1 MQRRLVVLTFAFL
14 LLTTAARFVASQNP
28 TTASDVSSGI
38 RTVTLATPRGDI
50 KINLPGEVSAGD
62 TISGTVVAEPKGK
75 DDKEKKSNLDRL
87 EGYVVEVA
95 NRRAKVSSGKIEN
108 IQIPDSAQT
117 AQVILTDGQGKEL
130 ARALIALGSLA
141 ALGANPNFSFPE
153 LGQSGRPYPISGPF
167 DGNSSNTKI
176 NIDGTDA
183 KMIAESPRGAVVD
196 IPKTVVGPNNIVVN
210 DNGKTSTGNFRA
222 VKIDLTAPKTS
233 LMRGESTELHVEVQG
248 LQGITQP
255 VQVQVQNQTPSNIN
269 LTGGNTQNIVIQP
282 SQVTTGGTFNWN
294 GTVTGTGTGGFNI
307 TGTIPT
313 SVATTP
319 SPSPVTSKPTPTPT
333 PSPVPSLPPSSIPA
347 VSPALSPSP
356 SPKRTSPQVFPTP
369 TDEERFNNSFT
380 KEDTDCCK
388 KLLNNGVVEVSDDKG
403 NGFKI
408 NRNKLTMTIDGKEYE
423 WEFTQDG
430 KPFYIEWMFCHLND
444 HMIISQLSQV
454 MIQRVKGGSSNE
466 KGSTTSVSLH
476 GPYRDEKSRRPSYG
490 FQFGS
495 QKIGTDTK
503 EYGVSF
509 SMDAE
514 TCAWSCQLMAE
525 GEVRE
530 FRTDPARSTNAIFNG
545 LNQSVGIP
553 SGATAYQ
560 QQAWWNAMYSYFFE
574 IEDWYLWLDGKES
587 DDLRDTKENYN
598 LWRAK
603 LQAALG
609 QMLNSAAPDDK
620 KLIGEMLD
628 LLKNTNPSP
637 EDIKQ
642 IGQKFDSLHLR
653 YGTKVPPEVRKQIM
667 SQP

>member
-1 MQRRLVVLTFAFL
+1 MQRNLLVLVSVVLLISAD
-14 LLTTAARFVASQNP
+14 AHYGASQNSAGKP
-28 TTASDVSSGI
+28 EVSDGL

-50 KINLPGEVSAGD
+50 KVSLPDDISAGD

-75 DDKEKKSNLDRL
+75 DDKERKSNLDRL
-87 EGYVVEVA
+87 EGYVVEIA
-95 NRRAKVSSGKIEN
+95 NGSAKVSSGKLEN
-108 IQIPDSAQT
+108 IKLPDSAQS
-117 AQVILTDGQGKEL
+117 AQVTLTDEQGRQL
-130 ARALIALGSLA
+130 ARALFALGRLA
-141 ALGANPNFSFPE
+141 ASSATPNFSFPE
-153 LGQSGRPYPISGPF
+153 LGQSGHPFPISGPF
-167 DGNSSNTKI
+167 DGNSSNTNI
-176 NIDGTDA
+176 NIGGTDA
-183 KMIAESPRGAVVD
+183 KVIAESPRGAVVEV
-196 IPKTVVGPNNIVVN
+196 PKTVVGPNNIVVN
-210 DNGKTSTGNFRA
+210 DNGNTSTGNFRA
-222 VKIDLTAPKTS
+222 LKIDLTAPKTS
-233 LMRGESTELHVEVQG
+233 LLKGESTELHVEVQG

-255 VQVQVQNQTPSNIN
+255 VQVQIQNQTPSNIN
-269 LTGGNTQNIVIQP
+269 LSGGNTQNIVIQP
-282 SQVTTGGTFNWN
+282 SQATTGGTFNWS
-294 GTVTGTGTGGFNI
+294 GTVTGTGPGGFNI

-313 SVATTP
+313 GV
-319 SPSPVTSKPTPTPT
+319 PTT
-333 PSPVPSLPPSSIPA
+333 PSPVPSLPPPSIPA
-347 VSPALSPSP
+347 VSPAQSPSP
-356 SPKRTSPQVFPTP
+356 SPKRTSPQVLPTP

-403 NGFKI
+403 NGFRI
-408 NRNKLTMTIDGKEYE
+408 FRNKLTMTIDGKEYE
-423 WEFTQDG
+423 WEFSQDG
-430 KPFYIEWMFCHLND
+430 KPFYVEWMFCHLND

-454 MIQRVKGGSSNE
+454 MIQRVKGGDMNE
-466 KGSTTSVSLH
+466 KASTTSVSLH
-476 GPYRDEKSRRPSYG
+476 GPYRDEKSRRASYG

-525 GEVRE
+525 GEVKE
-530 FRTDPARSTNAIFNG
+530 FRTDPARSTNSIFNG
-545 LNQSVGIP
+545 LNQSIGIP
-553 SGATAYQ
+553 SGANAYQ

-574 IEDWYLWLDGKES
+574 IEDWFLWLDGKES

-598 LWRAK
+598 LWRTK

-609 QMLNSAAPDDK
+609 QMLNSAAPGDK

-628 LLKNTNPSP
+628 LLKNINPSP